1 MFDVTPIP
9 SMNRYDCGP
18 TCLAMLLNYY
28 SMPYDQKE
36 LIEECGCDIT
46 GCNGKDM
53 LRVGRAHGMD
63 MKSYKTDVDGVVKAD
78 RPTIIWWQYDHFV
91 VCCGEDENGQVVI
104 CNPNTGRFRISRG
117 SFASFY
123 TGIAFSNGELGDLL
137 EDEEA
142 AV

>member
-28 SMPYDQKE
+28 GLPYDQKE

-123 TGIAFSNGELGDLL
+123 TGIAFSNGELGNLP

>member
-1 MFDVTPIP
+1 
-9 SMNRYDCGP
+9 
-18 TCLAMLLNYY
+18 
-28 SMPYDQKE
+28 
-36 LIEECGCDIT
+36 
-46 GCNGKDM
+46 M

-91 VCCGEDENGQVVI
+91 VCCGEDENDQVVI

>member
-28 SMPYDQKE
+28 GLPYDQKE

-63 MKSYKTDVDGVVKAD
+63 MKSYRTDVDGVVKAD

-123 TGIAFSNGELGDLL
+123 TGIAFSNGELGDLP

>member
-28 SMPYDQKE
+28 GLPYDQKK

-123 TGIAFSNGELGDLL
+123 TGIAFSNGELGDLP

>member
-9 SMNRYDCGP
+9 SMNRYDCGL

-28 SMPYDQKE
+28 GLPYDQKE

-46 GCNGKDM
+46 GCNGRDM

-91 VCCGEDENGQVVI
+91 LCCGEDENGQVVI

-123 TGIAFSNGELGDLL
+123 TGIAFSNGELGDLP